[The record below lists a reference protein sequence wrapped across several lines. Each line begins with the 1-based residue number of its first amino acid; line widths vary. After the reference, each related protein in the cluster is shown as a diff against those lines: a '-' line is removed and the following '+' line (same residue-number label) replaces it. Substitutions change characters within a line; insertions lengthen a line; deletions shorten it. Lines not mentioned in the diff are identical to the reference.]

1 MMKDAVESDPTTSN
15 NYRGMVVTDRSPLLK
30 LDTGDTFMLPPS
42 SFSPS
47 FEVAQR
53 FQIGGVLQPFERL
66 AAIEESAVFGYE
78 LANVT
83 FVLERD
89 AKVSASGAILD
100 DPAVLADDSQF
111 VPFEVVANGEFQVT
125 SKAVWSED
133 PRGVPEYVIYLRHL
147 STFDPFEGEYVEVN
161 EQRTFGWQGRG

>member
-1 MMKDAVESDPTTSN
+1 
-15 NYRGMVVTDRSPLLK
+15 
-30 LDTGDTFMLPPS
+30 MLPPS

-47 FEVAQR
+47 REVAQR

-66 AAIEESAVFGYE
+66 AAIEDAAVFGYD

-83 FVLERD
+83 FILERD

-111 VPFEVVANGEFQVT
+111 VPFEVIANGEFQVT
-125 SKAVWSED
+125 SKDVWFED
-133 PRGVPEYVIYLRHL
+133 PRGVPALHL
-147 STFDPFEGEYVEVN
+147 SSPSFNLRSF
-161 EQRTFGWQGRG
+161 RGRVC